1 MQQVYYTLTINLM
14 HQRLSPESS
23 LLVIIDV
30 QERLLP
36 AVQNQQQV
44 VFNIRRLLEGARIL
58 SVPVIVSEQYP
69 QGLGNTVKELAP
81 YIPEG
86 TAVLPKKSFSVYDDE
101 RLRTAID
108 THQRSQIILCG
119 VETHVCVLQSAFD
132 LQRAGKEVYVVAD
145 AVASRFVDDMNMALR
160 RFDSTGI
167 VVTTT
172 ESLLFEWC
180 RTAEHPQFK
189 EVSRLAKESIDV
201 CLLRSEPQS

>member
-1 MQQVYYTLTINLM
+1 MN
-14 HQRLSPESS
+14 QRLSPENS
-23 LLVIIDV
+23 LLVIVDV

-36 AVQNQQQV
+36 AVQNPPRV
-44 VFNIRRLLEGARIL
+44 VFNTRRLLEGARLL

-69 QGLGNTVKELAP
+69 QGLGNTVKELVP

-101 RLRTAID
+101 HLRTAID

-132 LQRAGKEVYVVAD
+132 LQRAGKEVCVVTD
-145 AVASRFVDDMNMALR
+145 AVASRFTDDMQMALR
-160 RFDSTGI
+160 RFESSGI
-167 VVTTT
+167 VLTTT

-189 EVSRLAKESIDV
+189 EFSRLAKESLELV
-201 CLLRSEPQS
+201 